1 MAGSS
6 THGIEWAMFG
16 LIDTSTGKLITGAD
30 KGLSETGL
38 YQTGKNV
45 EGTTA
50 VNIQNLEAAGTAQYA
65 DNKLMRVTKPAQ
77 SPTADFT
84 FLDMDWEVLNK
95 LLGYGTT
102 STSADGGYSLATDK
116 PHLAWIAAST
126 DYKGNTVYE
135 SFANCTA
142 IDPTHSHQTDDAS
155 EQDVSATLNTTAY
168 SPIGDNF
175 KNAQGKSMPYR
186 KWNSNAKNF
195 DFDKMMAEVF
205 PGYVKSSG
213 MTVSTGDH

>member
-30 KGLSETGL
+30 NGLSESGL

-50 VNIQNLEAAGTAQYA
+50 VNIQNLEAAGTTQYA

-84 FLDMDWEVLNK
+84 FLDIDWDVENK
-95 LLGYGTT
+95 MLGYGTDT
-102 STSADGGYSLATDK
+102 ASMDGGYSLATDK

-126 DYKGNTVYE
+126 DYK
-135 SFANCTA
+135 
-142 IDPTHSHQTDDAS
+142 
-155 EQDVSATLNTTAY
+155 L
-168 SPIGDNF
+168 
-175 KNAQGKSMPYR
+175 
-186 KWNSNAKNF
+186 
-195 DFDKMMAEVF
+195 
-205 PGYVKSSG
+205 
-213 MTVSTGDH
+213 